1 MREHACMEATM
12 PDPIHTEPA
21 EGARDDDAAQTATG
35 PQPGQSA
42 EDPAEGRDD
51 DAPGADHGS
60 GGE

>member
-1 MREHACMEATM
+1 MEAAM

-42 EDPAEGRDD
+42 EDPAEGADD
-51 DAPGADHGS
+51 AAPGADHG
-60 GGE
+60 

>member
-1 MREHACMEATM
+1 M

-42 EDPAEGRDD
+42 EDPAEGADD
-51 DAPGADHGS
+51 TPGEQPGS
-60 GGE
+60 ASDR